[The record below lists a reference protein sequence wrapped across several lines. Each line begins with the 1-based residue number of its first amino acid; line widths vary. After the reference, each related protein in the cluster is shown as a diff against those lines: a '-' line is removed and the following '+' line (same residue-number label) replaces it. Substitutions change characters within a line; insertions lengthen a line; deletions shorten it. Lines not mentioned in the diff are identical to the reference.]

1 MKRLKNLLLLPIV
14 IAGTVSSA
22 EITLDRIA
30 IIVGDGVVLESQVNK
45 MLNTFKQRA
54 IQQNQGDR
62 LPPDNVLIEQVRE
75 RLP

>member
-1 MKRLKNLLLLPIV
+1 MKRLKYLLFLPIF

-45 MLNTFKQRA
+45 MLNTFNK
-54 IQQNQGDR
+54 
-62 LPPDNVLIEQVRE
+62 EQFSKIKE
-75 RLP
+75 IGCLQIAF

>member
-1 MKRLKNLLLLPIV
+1 MKRLKNLLFLPIF

-45 MLNTFKQRA
+45 MLNRCSSNMLEPTSISTCTKIKCRVK
-54 IQQNQGDR
+54 GT
-62 LPPDNVLIEQVRE
+62 PSH
-75 RLP
+75 

>member
-1 MKRLKNLLLLPIV
+1 MFYLKSDLVLAAFELLLLPIF

-45 MLNTFKQRA
+45 MLNTFNA
-54 IQQNQGDR
+54 LMLHVYYN
-62 LPPDNVLIEQVRE
+62 LPQYMKKL
-75 RLP
+75 LS